1 MKKFTDIQVLWLK
14 EHCNGLSYQELT
26 EALNYRFNCNHSKS
40 SVRNK
45 IVTMRLS
52 KKIRLERQ
60 YTEAQLSF
68 LYANRELPYVE
79 LTQSFNR
86 MFGENKTEGA
96 IRVAVRTNGW
106 GRLNKR
112 SIRQDRKIEIK
123 GRRLPLDKYVWECVN
138 GPIPEG
144 YTVIHLDDDVENNK
158 IDNLKLAPSFTR
170 SAFLRAGG
178 GTAPKALAPALYAKT
193 MLQNVIRKVE
203 KIRAVKLATREKG

>member
-1 MKKFTDIQVLWLK
+1 FIGGGRPF
-14 EHCNGLSYQELT
+14 ELSYQELT
-26 EALNYRFNCNHSKS
+26 EALNYRFNCSHTKL

-45 IVTMRLS
+45 IVSMRLG
-52 KKIRLERQ
+52 KTIRLERQ

-68 LYANRELPYVE
+68 LYTNRELPYVE

-96 IRVAVRTNGW
+96 IRVTMRTNGW
-106 GRLNKR
+106 GRHCNR

-123 GRRLPLDKYVWECVN
+123 GRRLPLDNYVWECIN
-138 GPIPEG
+138 GPIPLG
-144 YTVIHLDDDVENNK
+144 YTVVHLDDDVENND
-158 IDNLKLAPSFTR
+158 IDNLRLAPSFTR

-193 MLQNVIRKVE
+193 MLQNVIRKIE
-203 KIRAVKLATREKG
+203 RTGAVKPAVRERG